1 MSAVW
6 GAVLL
11 ERSEHK
17 KLPDGIP
24 AAFRRHFSE
33 CILDRVEEI
42 ETESVYMGCGIQYF
56 TPEAVLEK
64 LPVAAGKV
72 YFNADVVLDNREE
85 IADILGL
92 AAKETAQIPDG
103 ELLYRM
109 YSERGEKT
117 LQELLG
123 AYAFAFYDAEK
134 EQTDL
139 VIDAVGDRMIY
150 YTVHQQVLYFSSL
163 LMPLAELT
171 GAGLNDRWLTDFLA
185 MDHLFMINETEE
197 TPFENIYRVAPACI
211 VRVTSEGIHKEKY
224 WNPEK
229 TVKPLRLKSDEEYQ
243 EVFRKVFTEAVKC
256 RMRGEN
262 ISALLSGGY
271 DSTAVTA
278 VASRLLRETGKKIA
292 AYTSVPLADYKEKQD
307 EFYVEN
313 EREIVEETCRFLGNV
328 EPNYVSMEGVNP
340 WNGHYAGMKRFEM
353 PYKSSLN
360 FLWIPE
366 CMRLARQQGSRIML
380 NGSYGNTTISYE
392 NLSVYFNELKRRKRY
407 IRLFREIDLF
417 AKTYGFEAAY
427 AKKQIF
433 GREEKGRGDEN
444 KWSSLYK
451 KSFVRPSI
459 VNRTGSDERI
469 GALDR
474 QFGESSKSHKLQ
486 RRWMMHDLSLRQIG
500 EIAQKNSLATGIL
513 LRDPTRDKRIIEF
526 CMSLPFDQFQKQ
538 GEGRRLVSRYLRD
551 YLPPHILVKRYQG
564 RQSADFSYRLSLDW
578 KNIRSE
584 WMQQCRDCA
593 DSRYVDAG
601 YEYVQLAKEDD
612 IQKYSQMDLTRHVYT
627 QMVLEY
633 EKQYGKRK
641 ENMGKHS
648 LNHEEPLISVIVPV
662 YNCEGTLK
670 RCVDSILA
678 QTYTNFE
685 IWLVN
690 DGSTDGSGE
699 ICDYYADMDSRI
711 KVIHKENGGVA
722 TARNAALD
730 IMTGEYVG
738 FVDADDYI
746 YPEMYGTLLENMR
759 RHNVQI
765 AGCGVECINHEGKNI
780 TDCSDFAFR
789 YYGAEML
796 ETVLGY
802 GRRGALVSISVCNK
816 LFCREL
822 VKGRR
827 FMEVQK
833 YEDLEFTWTMLHEAE
848 GGVFVD
854 RPLYHYEM
862 KQTGLHNRKYGA
874 RELREFLAV
883 EERMLGLL
891 KNSDCIRKEGYQSHL
906 AYNYTVLLDWLC
918 GKKGKL
924 ESWER
929 YPAKKAMAD
938 IRKDMVEVIRS
949 ESQRGKKERLIHYVS
964 LYSIGAYKVLRRCQ
978 HKVHQYRRKAK

>member
-11 ERSEHK
+11 ERLEHK

-92 AAKETAQIPDG
+92 VAKETAQIPDG

-109 YSERGEKT
+109 YSERGEKA

-229 TVKPLRLKSDEEYQ
+229 TVKSLRLKSDEEYQ
-243 EVFRKVFTEAVKC
+243 EAFCKVFTEAVKC

-262 ISALLSGGY
+262 ISSLLSGGY

-328 EPNYVSMEGVNP
+328 EPHYVSMEGVNP

-392 NLSVYFNELKRRKRY
+392 NVQVYFKELKRRKCY
-407 IRLFREIDLF
+407 IRLLKEINCF
-417 AKTYGFEAAY
+417 AKNYGFEPAY
-427 AKKQIF
+427 VRKQLF
-433 GREEKGRGDEN
+433 GRKEKEKATDG
-444 KWSSLYK
+444 KWTSLYK

-459 VNRTGSDERI
+459 VNRTGADERI
-469 GALDR
+469 EALNR
-474 QFGESSKSHKLQ
+474 EFAENGKSHKQQ

-500 EIAQKNSLATGIL
+500 EIAQKNSLATGVL
-513 LRDPTRDKRIIEF
+513 LRDPTKDKRVIEF

-551 YLPPHILVKRYQG
+551 YMPPHIFTKRYQG

-578 KNIRSE
+578 ENIRNA
-584 WMQQCRDCA
+584 WLQQCKDCA

-601 YEYVQLAKEDD
+601 YEYVQLEKEAD
-612 IQKYSQMDLTRHVYT
+612 IEKYSQMDLTRHIYT

-633 EKQYGKRK
+633 EKQYGKRSGTPESIALAK
-641 ENMGKHS
+641 TT
-648 LNHEEPLISVIVPV
+648 PLISVVVPV
-662 YNCEGTLK
+662 YNSEETLE

-678 QTYTNFE
+678 QTYRNLE
-685 IWLVN
+685 IWLVD
-690 DGSTDGSGE
+690 DGSTDTSGSL
-699 ICDYYADMDSRI
+699 CDKYAEKDNRI
-711 KVIHKENGGVA
+711 KVIHKSNSGVA
-722 TARNAALD
+722 DARNAALEVMSGD
-730 IMTGEYVG
+730 YVG
-738 FVDADDYI
+738 FVDADDFI
-746 YPEMYGTLLENMR
+746 YPEMYGTLLE
-759 RHNVQI
+759 HICKYDVPI
-765 AGCGVECINHEGKNI
+765 AGCGVECINYEGENI
-780 TDCSDFAFR
+780 TSCSDFTFR
-789 YYGAEML
+789 YHGAEML

-802 GRRGALVSISVCNK
+802 GRRTALVSISVWNK
-816 LFCREL
+816 LFSRNL
-822 VKGRR
+822 VKERR
-827 FMEVQK
+827 FMKVQK
-833 YEDLEFTWTMLHEAE
+833 YEDLEFTWSVLHEAD
-848 GGVFVD
+848 GAVFVD

-862 KQTGLHNRKYGA
+862 KKAGLHNHKYGA
-874 RELREFLAV
+874 QEFREFLLV
-883 EERMLGLL
+883 EEKLLQLL
-891 KNSDCIRKEGYQSHL
+891 KNSTRIRKEGYHSHL
-906 AYNYTVLLDWLC
+906 AYFYASLLDWLC
-918 GKKGKL
+918 GKKGEL
-924 ESWER
+924 ESEER
-929 YPAKKAMAD
+929 CLGRKAMS
-938 IRKDMVEVIRS
+938 EIRS
-949 ESQRGKKERLIHYVS
+949 DMFEIIRNERRMSKKERWIRYVS
-964 LYSIGAYKVLRRCQ
+964 MYSTRAYKLLRHCQ
-978 HKVHQYRRKAK
+978 NRVRRYKRKRK